1 MSLIKKSLNDGTVK
15 WEVRLYENGRGS
27 KRITR
32 RFDRKSDAEDFLNKS
47 KSDIKER
54 KLNPFKQIT
63 FTNRTFADE
72 ANYWLEDGRL
82 RFSSSHIKNIE
93 SYFKD
98 ILPKFGKLTV
108 DRFIP
113 EFLSQFQQNE
123 KKKGSSNTTVNRKT
137 DAIMAILNHSVKH
150 RRIPFN
156 PANGFR
162 KLSKQHI
169 EMYFWDSKEAQSF
182 LTCMNECYPK
192 GHPSRW
198 VYVAYLVALNT
209 AMRAGELWG
218 LQSID
223 LSENGETI
231 MVRRQ
236 YNRVTNTF
244 GMTKGKKSRLVP
256 CPEVLNRELKDLIE
270 LNNRKLNKENG
281 KTIFQNEKGN
291 PICHDNFFDRQ
302 FLKDLKKW
310 GGRPVRFH
318 DLRHTAAT
326 LMIANGIDLKT
337 VKEICGHADIATTM
351 NYVHMIAGS
360 VNKVAKTF
368 SVVPENLTNV
378 IPLKLVNE

>member
-1 MSLIKKSLNDGTVK
+1 MSLTKKSLPNGETK

-27 KRITR
+27 TRITR
-32 RFDRKSDAEDFLNKS
+32 RFDRKSDAEAFLEQHKLE
-47 KSDIKER
+47 IKER

-63 FTNRTFADE
+63 FANRTFADE
-72 ANYWLEDGRL
+72 ANYWLDDGRL

-108 DRFIP
+108 DRFTP
-113 EFLSQFQQNE
+113 EFLSQFQKDE

-169 EMYFWDSKEAQSF
+169 EMHFWDSKEAGSF
-182 LTCMNECYPK
+182 LACMSELYPK
-192 GHPSRW
+192 GSAQRW

-209 AMRAGELWG
+209 AMRAGEIWG
-218 LQSID
+218 LQPVDI
-223 LSENGETI
+223 SENGETI
-231 MVRRQ
+231 VVRRQ
-236 YNRVTNTF
+236 YNRVTNDF

-256 CPEVLNRELKDLIE
+256 CPDILHRELKELIGVNQ
-270 LNNRKLNKENG
+270 LKPKSENG

-310 GGRPVRFH
+310 GGRFVRFH

-368 SVVPENLTNV
+368 SVVPESRAEV